1 MNIPEKV
8 KILFKT
14 YDVQQEKNLHD
25 MEGDLYAQ
33 IHYLPERII
42 LNEDSTEEQK
52 KAALIHELIHGL
64 DEIYIIGLKEKQI
77 EKLGNALYML
87 IRDNPEM
94 FKEG

>member
-25 MEGDLYAQ
+25 MEGDLYGQ

-52 KAALIHELIHGL
+52 KATLIHELIHGL
-64 DEIYIIGLKEKQI
+64 DEAYIIGLKEKQV

-87 IRDNPEM
+87 IRNNPEM